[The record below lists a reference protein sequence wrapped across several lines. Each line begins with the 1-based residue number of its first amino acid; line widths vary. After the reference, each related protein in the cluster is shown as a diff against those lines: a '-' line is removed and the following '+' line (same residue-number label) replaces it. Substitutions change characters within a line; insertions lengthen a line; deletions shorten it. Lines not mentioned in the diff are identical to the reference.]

1 MNNTNIFSEN
11 VKLLREQANLSQ
23 AELGA
28 AIGISKQTVNDI
40 EHGRSKTT
48 LDRAIILA
56 DYFNVPLDYL
66 VGNGIYAY
74 WDKVIEIKPIIIDEL
89 IKLQIPEK
97 IINKLETDDNF
108 FLKYIPAI
116 FYKIVFDYTSK

>member
-11 VKLLREQANLSQ
+11 VKMLREQANLSQ

-28 AIGISKQTVNDI
+28 TIGISKQTVNDI

-56 DYFNVPLDYL
+56 DYFNVSLDYL
-66 VGNGIYAY
+66 VGRS
-74 WDKVIEIKPIIIDEL
+74 
-89 IKLQIPEK
+89 
-97 IINKLETDDNF
+97 DD
-108 FLKYIPAI
+108 P
-116 FYKIVFDYTSK
+116 TRH